1 MKSPLRVLL
10 VEDSETDA
18 KLILHTLGHARGGR
32 EIEFERVE
40 EGGALIA
47 ALGRRTWDLV
57 ISDWTMPRFGG
68 RDALAIVK
76 AAQPDLPFIIVS
88 GTVGEHNAVEAMRA
102 GAQDYVLKGN
112 LTRLPPAVERELR
125 ESIVRASHRR
135 AQEALRESEAR
146 YRVLF
151 ENSPLPK
158 WLFDVESLRL
168 LAVNDAA
175 VRTYGY
181 SREEFLRMTI
191 KDIRP
196 PGEVESTVQEIARL
210 GPDSQ
215 TVGVGKHQKKDGTLI
230 DVEISGHNLALE
242 DGVTKLVVAQDVTE
256 RLRAERAL
264 RASEERLRL
273 VLDSTGEGIYGV
285 DTQGN
290 CTLANAACLRMLG
303 CGQES
308 DLLGRNMHAVAH
320 HTREDGT
327 PYPLEECSIFRS
339 GLSGDGAVLDD
350 EILWRKD
357 GSHFPAELRSF
368 PLHRDGARVGAVV
381 SFVDISRRR
390 AAEEAL
396 HKSEEQLLQAQKME
410 AIGQLTGGIAHDFN
424 NLLSVILS
432 YSTLIANDLKLEDPI
447 RGDLLEIKA
456 AGERAAGLVRQL
468 LAFSRRQVLEPRVVD
483 LNGIVSGM
491 EKMLQR
497 LIGEDIELSAIP
509 ASSPAL
515 ANVDPGQVEQ
525 VIMNLAVNARDAMP
539 EGGKLTIEIAKVDL
553 DESYAAAHPGATPGP
568 HLMLAVSDTGAGM
581 DAATQARVFEP
592 FFTTKEKGK
601 GTGLGLSTVFG
612 IVRQSAGTVWL
623 YSEQGKGTSFK
634 IYLPA
639 AGQAA
644 DAALPRPAVARVL
657 RGTETILLVEDEEA
671 VRRLAHS
678 ILQRNGY
685 EVIEAQSGGEAF
697 LICQQERK
705 IDLLLTDV
713 IMPHTSGAQLAD
725 WVHTI
730 RPDLK
735 VLYMSGYTENAAV
748 LHAVLHSK
756 VAFVQKPLTPDA
768 LLTKV
773 REVLDAKVAR

>member
-1 MKSPLRVLL
+1 
-10 VEDSETDA
+10 
-18 KLILHTLGHARGGR
+18 
-32 EIEFERVE
+32 
-40 EGGALIA
+40 
-47 ALGRRTWDLV
+47 
-57 ISDWTMPRFGG
+57 
-68 RDALAIVK
+68 
-76 AAQPDLPFIIVS
+76 
-88 GTVGEHNAVEAMRA
+88 
-102 GAQDYVLKGN
+102 
-112 LTRLPPAVERELR
+112 
-125 ESIVRASHRR
+125 
-135 AQEALRESEAR
+135 
-146 YRVLF
+146 
-151 ENSPLPK
+151 
-158 WLFDVESLRL
+158 
-168 LAVNDAA
+168 
-175 VRTYGY
+175 
-181 SREEFLRMTI
+181 
-191 KDIRP
+191 
-196 PGEVESTVQEIARL
+196 
-210 GPDSQ
+210 
-215 TVGVGKHQKKDGTLI
+215 
-230 DVEISGHNLALE
+230 
-242 DGVTKLVVAQDVTE
+242 
-256 RLRAERAL
+256 
-264 RASEERLRL
+264 
-273 VLDSTGEGIYGV
+273 
-285 DTQGN
+285 
-290 CTLANAACLRMLG
+290 
-303 CGQES
+303 
-308 DLLGRNMHAVAH
+308 
-320 HTREDGT
+320 
-327 PYPLEECSIFRS
+327 
-339 GLSGDGAVLDD
+339 
-350 EILWRKD
+350 
-357 GSHFPAELRSF
+357 
-368 PLHRDGARVGAVV
+368 
-381 SFVDISRRR
+381 
-390 AAEEAL
+390 
-396 HKSEEQLLQAQKME
+396 ME

-432 YSTLIANDLKLEDPI
+432 YSTLIANDLKPQDPI

-497 LIGEDIELSAIP
+497 LIGEDIELSATP

-539 EGGKLTIEIAKVDL
+539 EGGKLTIET
-553 DESYAAAHPGATPGP
+553 AHPGATPGP